1 MRIEE
6 GYKDLKWREEREF
19 EDIAYNIKKGLKE
32 KIESKLANML

>member
-6 GYKDLKWREEREF
+6 GYKALKWREEREF
-19 EDIAYNIKKGLKE
+19 EDIANTIKEGLKE